1 MNVQTVKQKLVA
13 ERFRKIFNINNLIS
27 KARTCRNGN
36 LRVLKLLF
44 SFLRHKFVVARDVFL
59 VLCLTTLCAHM
70 NPLKFALNFFLALA
84 FVFVFKCKAL
94 VFLLKPGRIITL
106 KRIAFSAVKFKN
118 PSGNIVKEVAV
129 VGDGNYCS
137 RIVVK
142 VFFKPGD
149 SFCIKVVCRLVK
161 KKNVRFLKK
170 QAAQSNAASFTSGKN
185 VYNLF
190 RRRTSQR
197 VHSKFQI
204 VVKIPCIKRIKFF
217 LNFALAR
224 TQFVYVCIRIT
235 ERFVYPVKFGKQVS
249 NFLYAFLNR
258 FKNSFSRLKL
268 RFLLQIAYC
277 IAGSKRRFSRK
288 VLVNSCKNLEKT

>member
-1 MNVQTVKQKLVA
+1 
-13 ERFRKIFNINNLIS
+13 
-27 KARTCRNGN
+27 
-36 LRVLKLLF
+36 
-44 SFLRHKFVVARDVFL
+44 
-59 VLCLTTLCAHM
+59 M

-170 QAAQSNAASFTSGKN
+170 QAASS
-185 VYNLF
+185 L
-190 RRRTSQR
+190 
-197 VHSKFQI
+197 
-204 VVKIPCIKRIKFF
+204 
-217 LNFALAR
+217 
-224 TQFVYVCIRIT
+224 
-235 ERFVYPVKFGKQVS
+235 
-249 NFLYAFLNR
+249 
-258 FKNSFSRLKL
+258 
-268 RFLLQIAYC
+268 
-277 IAGSKRRFSRK
+277 
-288 VLVNSCKNLEKT
+288 